1 MKTDTSIS
9 RRSMIRTSGTGLLAC
24 SGLASGLIPASRSF
38 AATKPLEKMQ
48 VIGTSGNLPLVL
60 QQLVA
65 DLGYLEEFGLEVT
78 FSSVTDGNR
87 ITGSIIS
94 GEADACMLS
103 GFSQIPVAVEKGAN
117 IKMIAGATLL
127 LNQCVFAKNPNI
139 KTVKDLIGKTVG
151 VGSLG
156 SLLHQLMIALLTKK
170 VIDPNAVKF
179 ANVGNN
185 QDVFRAVVAGVVDAG
200 PSTIDVYNRQ
210 AEFGV
215 HSLTDGEFWV
225 ELPEYTQ
232 QGSFVS
238 QRAINTK
245 RDQIVRLL
253 AAYAKLYRYLHTPE
267 SKQDFIKARAKTLG
281 GKADEGDSI
290 FQWEWIQKY
299 KPFSVNLE
307 LSEERI
313 RYLEDI
319 NISVGAQ
326 KQRLPLEKI
335 SDMSLARDAIK
346 LLSK

>member
-1 MKTDTSIS
+1 MSAVQIESAYASSTKQNKIPSEEEVMKTDKLVS
-9 RRSMIRTSGTGLLAC
+9 RRSIIRTSGKTLLAC
-24 SGLASGLIPASRSF
+24 
-38 AATKPLEKMQ
+38 K
-48 VIGTSGNLPLVL
+48 
-60 QQLVA
+60 LVA

-103 GFSQIPVAVEKGAN
+103 GFAQIPVAVEKGAN

-139 KTVKDLIGKTVG
+139 KTVKDLVGKTVG

-156 SLLHQLMIALLTKK
+156 SLLHQLMVALLAKK
-170 VIDPNAVKF
+170 GIDPNAVKF

-267 SKQDFIKARAKTLG
+267 SKQAFITAMRSNSFQNKFYADQWRGDEVFSPPLQFITYLTKAHNA
-281 GKADEGDSI
+281 AS
-290 FQWEWIQKY
+290 
-299 KPFSVNLE
+299 
-307 LSEERI
+307 
-313 RYLEDI
+313 
-319 NISVGAQ
+319 
-326 KQRLPLEKI
+326 
-335 SDMSLARDAIK
+335 
-346 LLSK
+346 